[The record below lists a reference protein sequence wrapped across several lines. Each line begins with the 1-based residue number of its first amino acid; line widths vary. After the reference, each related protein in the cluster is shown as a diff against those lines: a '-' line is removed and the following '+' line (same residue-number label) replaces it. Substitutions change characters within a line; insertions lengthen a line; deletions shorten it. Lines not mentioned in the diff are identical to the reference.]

1 MATIAI
7 HLAMLVLGQIAFH
20 CARYTY
26 IFVYLYIIYM
36 YKYIYRYIGAHIVT
50 RQHQRRLQV
59 CGKAPSRL
67 VLGVGVVLF
76 CFYKTR

>member
-26 IFVYLYIIYM
+26 IFVYIICIHIYLYIC
-36 YKYIYRYIGAHIVT
+36 AHIVT

-59 CGKAPSRL
+59 VASALPPRA
-67 VLGVGVVLF
+67 GVGVAL
-76 CFYKTR
+76 